1 MRLWHKDLLDV
12 LPRQQ
17 LLGQWRECCAI
28 AKNISEKGTPGHVL
42 VNRIM
47 EYPDEHFNRYAEM
60 VNGEMLMRGYKSDM
74 DKFIRYR
81 GLRWTPHTSN
91 YPLFKDW
98 HNDRYLRQNLYN
110 LQEKRDCR
118 AISED
123 EWDKITQKYPGFK
136 DKYPW

>member
-17 LLGQWRECCAI
+17 LIGQWRECCAI

-74 DKFIRYR
+74 DKFVLYR
-81 GLRWTPHTSN
+81 GLHWTPYTSN
-91 YPLFKDW
+91 YPLFQGW
-98 HNDRYLRQNLYN
+98 HNARYLKQCLLN
-110 LQEKRDCR
+110 LQEKMDTG
-118 AISED
+118 AISKD
-123 EWDKITQKYPGFK
+123 EWALVVKKFGEEYA
-136 DKYPW
+136 